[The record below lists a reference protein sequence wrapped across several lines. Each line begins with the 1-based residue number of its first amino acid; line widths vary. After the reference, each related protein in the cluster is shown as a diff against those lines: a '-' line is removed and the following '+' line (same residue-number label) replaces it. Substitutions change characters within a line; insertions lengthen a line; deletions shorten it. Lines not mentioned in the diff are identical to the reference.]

1 MAQAHH
7 RPADGLLDAAVD
19 RGLRGRDPRHL
30 LGSVKAKTHIVGQ
43 GDSPLELLRGL
54 LLDLVKQGEQGVFL
68 QRIAVLYLENLFDR
82 HPPALRLELTG
93 PSSGVRIICRSTSM
107 TTRAGHPAGQPVAAL
122 TVAARSS
129 CCRCSHPARFRR
141 MNQGIRP
148 SKHTDRWNLTGLL
161 AVMAS
166 GKFHPA

>member
-54 LLDLVKQGEQGVFL
+54 LLDLVKQGEQGYF
-68 QRIAVLYLENLFDR
+68 RRFSSANSGPVLG
-82 HPPALRLELTG
+82 ELVR
-93 PSSGVRIICRSTSM
+93 SS
-107 TTRAGHPAGQPVAAL
+107 PAG
-122 TVAARSS
+122 
-129 CCRCSHPARFRR
+129 
-141 MNQGIRP
+141 
-148 SKHTDRWNLTGLL
+148 L
-161 AVMAS
+161 AIGADGTIV
-166 GKFHPA
+166 GC